1 MSQITDTPRPHTP
14 PQVPDRSTSLGA
26 VTGYVAYNSGADP
39 PSRAAKKKLKRSATT
54 LNKYVDVEGRWL
66 ANDELVRIDLDEAVQ
81 QYEESKLLYT
91 QGKMTAEDWDT
102 YQLNI
107 WMASL
112 RYENH
117 SGTCRRNAPLCT
129 KP

>member
-14 PQVPDRSTSLGA
+14 LQVPDRSTSLGA

-39 PSRAAKKKLKRSATT
+39 PSRTTKKKLKRSAST
-54 LNKYVDVEGRWL
+54 LNKYVDAERWWF

-91 QGKMTAEDWDT
+91 QGKMTAEDWT
-102 YQLNI
+102 PAKLNI
-107 WMASL
+107 
-112 RYENH
+112 
-117 SGTCRRNAPLCT
+117 
-129 KP
+129 